1 MLTDKYRYAI
11 LSIESEAMKM
21 IKNYEITFVT
31 GLKMVQ
37 TLTQNQLHDL
47 IRKYKIRGYK
57 LV

>member
-1 MLTDKYRYAI
+1 
-11 LSIESEAMKM
+11 M
-21 IKNYEITFVT
+21 IKYYEITFVT
-31 GLKMVQ
+31 GFKIVQ

>member
-1 MLTDKYRYAI
+1 
-11 LSIESEAMKM
+11 M

-47 IRKYKIRGYK
+47 IRKYKVRGYK